1 MVYISPFSKPMD
13 LKIFRALEYSHTAQR
28 WSLSY
33 SPGWHELF
41 YIGQAG
47 VQAHPYPPASAFRM
61 PLHPVLP
68 SFLPEKKKERKNIS
82 YAIILLNLSTHFSKY
97 VNILSGAL
105 LKRKNHHC
113 KGREVE
119 MKRQVGEWQ
128 KVLAKLTS
136 HRRHE
141 YLNDFSPK
149 KMYKWPTY
157 IRK

>member
-1 MVYISPFSKPMD
+1 M
-13 LKIFRALEYSHTAQR
+13 
-28 WSLSY
+28 
-33 SPGWHELF
+33 
-41 YIGQAG
+41 
-47 VQAHPYPPASAFRM
+47 
-61 PLHPVLP
+61 
-68 SFLPEKKKERKNIS
+68 
-82 YAIILLNLSTHFSKY
+82 LNLSTHFSKY